1 MILIC
6 QLGFKMTLSMLLKWP
21 GMLLISLFTPFMFS
35 CENLN
40 GKKYLTV
47 SKKWTII
54 NFLVSILFNLSGRCF
69 FHFFWI
75 ASKFNDANID
85 NIIYASII
93 YKRYMK
99 DFGIPA
105 LLLTLIVC
113 LPLYLLSIICYTIL
127 LKCKVNGKHLYKRSA
142 MNIEDWN
149 DIIDPDNFQD
159 GTDLELG
166 ALLKTRKAVSDPS
179 TLNFS
184 HRIVC
189 IPKSFEA

>member
-1 MILIC
+1 MYMQVLMILIC

-35 CENLN
+35 CEKLN

-69 FHFFWI
+69 
-75 ASKFNDANID
+75 
-85 NIIYASII
+85 Y
-93 YKRYMK
+93 
-99 DFGIPA
+99 DFYYIPTN
-105 LLLTLIVC
+105 LHLPIERLGLPSFLLTLKVC

-166 ALLKTRKAVSDPS
+166 LLETIDQ
-179 TLNFS
+179 
-184 HRIVC
+184 
-189 IPKSFEA
+189 KSSF

>member
-35 CENLN
+35 CEKLN

-69 FHFFWI
+69 YDFYYIPTIFYQSFI
-75 ASKFNDANID
+75 ENLPSYFNDANIAIEA
-85 NIIYASII
+85 NGMPS
-93 YKRYMK
+93 
-99 DFGIPA
+99 F
-105 LLLTLIVC
+105 LLTLKVC

-166 ALLKTRKAVSDPS
+166 LLETRKAVSDPS

>member
-1 MILIC
+1 MVFVC
-6 QLGFKMTLSMLLKWP
+6 QLGFKMAFSLILKWP

-35 CENLN
+35 CEKLN

-54 NFLVSILFNLSGRCF
+54 NFLVSILFNLSGRGF
-69 FHFFWI
+69 YDFFWE
-75 ASKFNDANID
+75 ASYWINAKVYIEEYGLPSF
-85 NIIYASII
+85 
-93 YKRYMK
+93 
-99 DFGIPA
+99 
-105 LLLTLIVC
+105 LLTLKVC

-127 LKCKVNGKHLYKRSA
+127 LKCKVNGKHFYKRSA

-166 ALLKTRKAVSDPS
+166 ALLETKKAVSDPS

>member
-35 CENLN
+35 CEKLN

-69 FHFFWI
+69 
-75 ASKFNDANID
+75 
-85 NIIYASII
+85 Y
-93 YKRYMK
+93 
-99 DFGIPA
+99 DFYYIPTIFRRGFTIG
-105 LLLTLIVC
+105 LPSFLLTLKVC

-127 LKCKVNGKHLYKRSA
+127 LKCRVNGKGLYKRSA

-166 ALLKTRKAVSDPS
+166 ALLETKKVVSDPS
-179 TLNFS
+179 TLNYS